1 MTFPMLLMTASLISY
16 DEGYAVVRVSGR
28 VKRNADV
35 LAPAVVSSNLRRR
48 EDGSVVPDMLS
59 GRFVVVLNSLRITYF
74 SEQSQ
79 PCV

>member
-1 MTFPMLLMTASLISY
+1 MLLMTASLIAY

-35 LAPAVVSSNLRRR
+35 LAPAVVSSHLPWR

-59 GRFVVVLNSLRITYF
+59 GLFVVVFSGLVITCHF
-74 SEQSQ
+74 VQFAVVDTKS
-79 PCV
+79 